1 MRVAQFK
8 QEPDAY
14 EVRLEGIGPLESPV
28 AVAAAAYRCMDAHG
42 IRPETYWPA
51 GREIQAPAAV
61 FRFEPKRA
69 PKHRSQA

>member
-14 EVRLEGIGPLESPV
+14 EVRLEGVGPLESPV
-28 AVAAAAYRCMDAHG
+28 AVAAAAYRCMLEHG
-42 IRPETYWPA
+42 IRPDTFDPA

-61 FRFEPKRA
+61 CRFSPRKM
-69 PKHRSQA
+69 RSQA